1 VAGTASGVGVMG
13 LTGDELA
20 AFVTRSCERQGV
32 PVFVTDAAVL
42 ARVTALLGAG
52 PPAPPKAGGRPAPSK
67 TPHQLDPVRIERTSA
82 RGTGSD
88 DGVIE
93 DRRHDR
99 RLAGEVQS
107 GPPAA

>member
-1 VAGTASGVGVMG
+1 MGVVG
-13 LTGDELA
+13 LSSDELA
-20 AFVTRSCERQGV
+20 DFVARSCERQGV

-42 ARVTALLGAG
+42 ARVAALLGAG
-52 PPAPPKAGGRPAPSK
+52 PPAPPKAGGRPAPSQA
-67 TPHQLDPVRIERTSA
+67 PHQLDPVRIERTSA
-82 RGTGSD
+82 RAAGAD

-107 GPPAA
+107 GPPAT